1 MQAFFHFLP
10 NPQTWDRISSTGSSP
25 GLAPGGWWQKEAKAG
40 GPQYSHRVPQQVVP
54 TADRTLHRRVCG
66 ERGKIFALS
75 VEKLLFPCCSCA
87 CLVHS
92 YPLTEAAMNSSPAA
106 NRSQLRLHGRMEN
119 RGADNKELMLLL
131 HVHRI
136 SPAVEGNM
144 IDKI

>member
-1 MQAFFHFLP
+1 
-10 NPQTWDRISSTGSSP
+10 
-25 GLAPGGWWQKEAKAG
+25 
-40 GPQYSHRVPQQVVP
+40 
-54 TADRTLHRRVCG
+54 
-66 ERGKIFALS
+66 
-75 VEKLLFPCCSCA
+75 
-87 CLVHS
+87 
-92 YPLTEAAMNSSPAA
+92 MNSSPAA